1 MPEGIQTRPKH
12 IRTNPSQISEN
23 KLDTCAPQPQI
34 QPWQDSAM
42 RSDILSDV
50 RYWHVLSY
58 SIWRMNILTCFLAFL
73 SDILS
78 FRRIIWHLIWRS
90 YILSDIYSDVL
101 SGNRHIFRRCIWHC
115 TWQTRFFIKG
125 SWEAIF
131 RVTDDFYLMKGG
143 VRLWCE
149 TLHHIT
155 IHSMKGGVRLWCET
169 LHHITIH
176 SMKGG
181 VRRWCEIWHHITIH
195 SMKGGVR
202 LWCDTW
208 HHITIHSMKGGVR
221 LWCETWHHITI
232 HSMKGGVRLWRD
244 TWHHITLRACSGCM
258 IVVMLC
264 CYVRRYVQVC
274 DGILRNALWWLHEC
288 CMGFVLGRNEPG
300 ARNLVFFRVKWLR
313 PAMKGTSCVRR
324 VRVRSLCFATSG
336 CFCVR
341 NPFLLLLNPA
351 QILKLVIFK
360 FGKFEIGQFDF

>member
-1 MPEGIQTRPKH
+1 MPEGIQTRPRH
-12 IRTNPSQISEN
+12 IRTNASQISEN

-58 SIWRMNILTCFLAFL
+58 SIWRINILTFFLAFL

-181 VRRWCEIWHHITIH
+181 VRRWCEIWHHIA
-195 SMKGGVR
+195 
-202 LWCDTW
+202 
-208 HHITIHSMKGGVR
+208 
-221 LWCETWHHITI
+221 I

-244 TWHHITLRACSGCM
+244 TWHHMTLRACSGCM

-274 DGILRNALWWLHEC
+274 DGILRNPCQVAAAGDDRYLLCAAGAGAVVVFCNEWL
-288 CMGFVLGRNEPG
+288 F
-300 ARNLVFFRVKWLR
+300 
-313 PAMKGTSCVRR
+313 
-324 VRVRSLCFATSG
+324 LCT
-336 CFCVR
+336 
-341 NPFLLLLNPA
+341 
-351 QILKLVIFK
+351 
-360 FGKFEIGQFDF
+360 